1 MAPLLLSVGVFL
13 IAAGLAA
20 IGFGIPYYEFGT
32 GNALIISGSAG
43 VVGGLIVF
51 GLGAVV
57 RELRRL
63 GRLPERAG
71 ARPPRPVDAE
81 GAGRAPARG
90 SLPTRPQA
98 AGPPRRPPEQRPEP
112 ILPPDQPTLEPERPR
127 FTNLPSGRPTGSEPP
142 VVEEG
147 DLVPLSPAGLG
158 RPAPRS
164 QPGAGARSTSR
175 FEASRSPEPARPS
188 RNMFDPVWP
197 SEASERA
204 RPDEGVAPPPSLDA
218 PAADDARQAAPPAD
232 QGQVQPTPVAI
243 LKSGVIDWMGY
254 TLYTDGSIEAQLPEG
269 VMRFA
274 SIEELRVH
282 LEKNG

>member
-1 MAPLLLSVGVFL
+1 MAPFLFSVGVVL

-20 IGFGIPYYEFGT
+20 IGFGVPYNEFGT
-32 GNALIISGSAG
+32 GNALIMSGTTS

-51 GLGAVV
+51 ALGAVV

-63 GRLPERAG
+63 GRLSERAG
-71 ARPPRPVDAE
+71 PRLARPVDAE
-81 GAGRAPARG
+81 GASRAPARG
-90 SLPTRPQA
+90 ALPPRPQT

-112 ILPPDQPTLEPERPR
+112 ILPPDRPALELERPR
-127 FTNLPSGRPTGSEPP
+127 VPNVPAGRGAGGEPP

-147 DLVPLSPAGLG
+147 ELVPLSPAGLG
-158 RPAPRS
+158 RPSPTSPPSAGTRQTSRLGAARS
-164 QPGAGARSTSR
+164 Q
-175 FEASRSPEPARPS
+175 EPARPA

-197 SEASERA
+197 SDASER
-204 RPDEGVAPPPSLDA
+204 PQPQDDSPPPPVAQA
-218 PAADDARQAAPPAD
+218 PSAGDTHEITPPAD
-232 QGQVQPTPVAI
+232 QGQAQPVPVAI
-243 LKSGVIDWMGY
+243 LKSGVIDGMGY
-254 TLYTDGSIEAQLPEG
+254 TLYTDGSIEAQLSEG